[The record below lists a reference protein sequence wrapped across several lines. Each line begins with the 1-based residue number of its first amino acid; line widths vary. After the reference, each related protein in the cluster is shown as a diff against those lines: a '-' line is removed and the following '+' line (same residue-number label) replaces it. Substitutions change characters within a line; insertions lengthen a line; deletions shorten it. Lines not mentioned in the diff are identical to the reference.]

1 MYCGSAN
8 NSGQNG
14 TEIFIYEGNRMPSSS
29 ELATHPSGDYRQL
42 TRPTTSGYIA
52 QMILGEHFDVMAKS
66 LAGGGTSYWC
76 DYSYNNNTGQLVLW
90 GAFANPGANAGLGVA
105 SSRNAWSFSSSSF
118 GSRLAYYG
126 ELTFMSG
133 AELVASV

>member
-1 MYCGSAN
+1 
-8 NSGQNG
+8 
-14 TEIFIYEGNRMPSSS
+14 
-29 ELATHPSGDYRQL
+29 
-42 TRPTTSGYIA
+42 
-52 QMILGEHFDVMAKS
+52 MILGEHFDVMAKS

-90 GAFANPGANAGLGVA
+90 GAGAIHGALAGLGCA
-105 SSRNAWSFSSSSF
+105 SSDSAWSNSYSVI

>member
-1 MYCGSAN
+1 
-8 NSGQNG
+8 
-14 TEIFIYEGNRMPSSS
+14 MPSSS

-42 TRPTTSGYIA
+42 TRLTTNGYIA

-66 LAGGGTSYWC
+66 LGGGGTSYWC

-90 GAFANPGANAGLGVA
+90 GAVAVSGAGAGLGYA
-105 SSRNAWSFSSSSF
+105 SSDNAWSDSDSVF

>member
-1 MYCGSAN
+1 
-8 NSGQNG
+8 
-14 TEIFIYEGNRMPSSS
+14 
-29 ELATHPSGDYRQL
+29 
-42 TRPTTSGYIA
+42 
-52 QMILGEHFDVMAKS
+52 MILGEHFDVMAKS

-90 GAFANPGANAGLGVA
+90 GAVAYDGALAGLGYA
-105 SSRNAWSFSSSSF
+105 DSYLAWSYSNSNF